1 MGYGPLKG
9 SASVNAGA
17 VTCLILQSQTQW
29 CDVLLFVYLFFF
41 WGGGVAGV
49 FSHIHWQVSSGKLK
63 LGINDCLN
71 KAGKLEETDERR
83 DIPECL
89 EMCCRA

>member
-1 MGYGPLKG
+1 ML
-9 SASVNAGA
+9 
-17 VTCLILQSQTQW
+17 
-29 CDVLLFVYLFFF
+29 VLLPALFYRARLSGVMFCCLFICFFF